1 MLRRPVDFAL
11 AAVIGVVQQLPGRV
25 APPEGHHQRGDDEV
39 GGLAF
44 AHRPT
49 DQRVVVEVADPCQV
63 ELAVATAELGDVGD
77 PSLIGALGGEVPLQQ
92 VRCRRHGGVAASTPL
107 ASPMRP
113 DEALSTHQ
121 AGHPMPAGVMA
132 GPAELTS
139 DARRP
144 IGSAGALV
152 DLADLGCQLGIDDG
166 ALGGRPVAPRVV
178 GGARHLRRPTQIH
191 HRVVGFVLVN
201 EPEADHRCVSLAK

>member
-11 AAVIGVVQQLPGRV
+11 AAVVGVVQQLACGV
-25 APPEGHHQRGDDEV
+25 AATEGHHQRGDDEV

-49 DQRVVVEVADPCQV
+49 DQRVVMQVTDAGQV
-63 ELAVATAELGDVGD
+63 ELAVAAAELGDVGD

-92 VRCRRHGGVAASTPL
+92 VRCRGHGGVAASTPL
-107 ASPMRP
+107 SSPMGA

-121 AGHPMPAGVMA
+121 TGHPMPAGVMA

-139 DARRP
+139 DSRRAV
-144 IGSAGALV
+144 GAAGALV
-152 DLADLGCQLGIDDG
+152 DLADLGCQLGIDHR
-166 ALGGRPVAPRVV
+166 ALGGRPGAPRVV

>member
-1 MLRRPVDFAL
+1 M
-11 AAVIGVVQQLPGRV
+11 IGVVQQLAGRV
-25 APPEGHHQRGDDEV
+25 AATEGHHQRRNDEV

-49 DQRVVVEVADPCQV
+49 DQRVVVQVADPGQV
-63 ELAVATAELGDVGD
+63 ELAVDTAELGDVGD

-92 VRCRRHGGVAASTPL
+92 IRCRRHGGVAASTPL

-113 DEALSTHQ
+113 DQALSTHQ
-121 AGHPMPAGVMA
+121 TGHPMPAGVMA
-132 GPAELTS
+132 GPAELPG
-139 DARRP
+139 DARCP
-144 IGSAGALV
+144 IGSAGTLV
-152 DLADLGCQLGIDDG
+152 DPADLDCQLGIDDG
-166 ALGGRPVAPRVV
+166 ALGEWPVAPRVV